1 MTTINIASNTY
12 TYTLLRQPRKTIQ
25 LAFIAPDQLL
35 VKAPAQVKETFI
47 RELLTKKAAWI
58 AKQRQLAE
66 QKPSTNVLK
75 DGSTLYFKGKA
86 LSLKIEVSL
95 KKPAIHLTDDH
106 IHVNLYHTYHSDDL
120 KALLLAWYRQQ
131 ATIDLKQRTSFWS
144 SKLSVTIHKITL
156 KDQKTRWGSC
166 SSLGNINYNWRIIM
180 APEETIDYLVIHEVA
195 HRIFL
200 DHSSD
205 FWQLVEKHAPAYR
218 SHKSWLKENGALLFK
233 II

>member
-1 MTTINIASNTY
+1 MTTINIASHTY
-12 TYTLLRQPRKTIQ
+12 TYTLLRQPRKSIQ
-25 LAFIAPDQLL
+25 LAFIAPDHLL
-35 VKAPAQVKETFI
+35 IKAPAQVEETFI
-47 RELLTKKAAWI
+47 RELLTKKSSWI
-58 AKQRQLAE
+58 GKQRQVLE
-66 QKPSTNVLK
+66 QKTLRNALK
-75 DGSTLYFKGKA
+75 NGSTLYFKGKA
-86 LSLKIEVSL
+86 LSLEVEISL
-95 KKPAIHLTDDH
+95 KKPAVHLSDNH
-106 IHVNLYHTYHSDDL
+106 IYVNLYHTYNDGDL

-131 ATIDLKQRTSFWS
+131 ATIDLKKRSSFWS
-144 SKLSVTIHKITL
+144 NKLAVTIKKITL

-195 HRIFL
+195 HCIFL

-218 SHKSWLKENGALLFK
+218 SHKKWLKENGALLFK